1 MRSKYLLVVDWLRQ
15 GAHECWRCRH
25 FRSDRVCVA
34 RCPTMKYSDNSSV
47 CRPCH
52 PHCHWSSGCTGPGN
66 GVGPG
71 RCLACTFVKLD
82 DDQMTVL
89 ECLDPDTEQCEPGY
103 YLKTYQSPSRSVRNV
118 VTLVLIA
125 DNFDNVLACILC
137 AVYVVVLGYFL

>member
-1 MRSKYLLVVDWLRQ
+1 
-15 GAHECWRCRH
+15 
-25 FRSDRVCVA
+25 
-34 RCPTMKYSDNSSV
+34 MKYSDNSSV

-82 DDQMTVL
+82 DDQATVL

-125 DNFDNVLACILC
+125 DNFDNVFGLHFGLYMHSISRCLGVLPVIGVTLVLLVFVFVIALTAC
-137 AVYVVVLGYFL
+137 G